1 MPNPE
6 TSPDA
11 RPLRSLLYMPASNR
25 RAIDKARGLDTD
37 AVALDLEDAVAPEMK
52 AEARA
57 ALLEELAAGG
67 FGHRRLIARIN
78 ALDTPWGHDDL
89 AALAAAPV
97 EAVLV
102 PKVDDADDV
111 IALSRAMDAAGYAP
125 GVKLWVM
132 IETPRAVLAL
142 ERIAACAATTR
153 LAAFVLGLNDLAKDS
168 GMAQLPGR
176 AVFLP
181 VLTLAVLA
189 ARAHGL
195 AILDGVCN
203 AIDDSAR
210 LEAEC
215 VQARDGGF
223 DGKTLIHPAQLAVAN
238 RVFAPAEDAIAEAQ
252 AIVAAFA
259 DPANA
264 GRGALRVNG
273 KMAELLHR
281 TQAERLLEKAAA
293 IAAR

>member
-1 MPNPE
+1 
-6 TSPDA
+6 
-11 RPLRSLLYMPASNR
+11 
-25 RAIDKARGLDTD
+25 
-37 AVALDLEDAVAPEMK
+37 
-52 AEARA
+52 
-57 ALLEELAAGG
+57 
-67 FGHRRLIARIN
+67 
-78 ALDTPWGHDDL
+78 
-89 AALAAAPV
+89 
-97 EAVLV
+97 
-102 PKVDDADDV
+102 VDDADDV

-153 LAAFVLGLNDLAKDS
+153 LAAFVLGLNDLAKDT

-223 DGKTLIHPAQLAVAN
+223 DGKTLIHPAQLAAAN
-238 RVFAPAEDAIAEAQ
+238 RVFAPADDAVAEAQ

-264 GRGALRVNG
+264 GQGALRVNG

-281 TQAERLLEKAAA
+281 TQAERLLAKAAA